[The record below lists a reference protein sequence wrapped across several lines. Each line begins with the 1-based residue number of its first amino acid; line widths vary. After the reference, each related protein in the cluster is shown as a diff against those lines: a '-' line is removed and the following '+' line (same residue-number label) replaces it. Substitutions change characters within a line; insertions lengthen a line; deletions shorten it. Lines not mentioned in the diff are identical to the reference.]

1 MSKAQEKRQEFAQE
15 LVKAMRSA
23 ENNGYRGRDAI
34 IYISGYLDRY
44 DAKLAKEIYEVG
56 VQLNGTT

>member
-15 LVKAMRSA
+15 LVKALLSA

-34 IYISGYLDRY
+34 IYISGYLDTY
-44 DAKLAKEIYEVG
+44 DAKLAEEIYEIG
-56 VQLNGTT
+56 VQL